1 MAGGATDSQAAHLG
15 PGPRPEGGRGGA
27 REGPASGVL
36 LTQGERPAET
46 EKVRRLTLTILGH
59 VDNAHFVNM
68 VVLSSRKRGNLR

>member
-27 REGPASGVL
+27 REGTASGVL
-36 LTQGERPAET
+36 LTQGEGPAET
-46 EKVRRLTLTILGH
+46 EKVRQLTPTILGH

-68 VVLSSRKRGNLR
+68 VVLSSRKSDNLL